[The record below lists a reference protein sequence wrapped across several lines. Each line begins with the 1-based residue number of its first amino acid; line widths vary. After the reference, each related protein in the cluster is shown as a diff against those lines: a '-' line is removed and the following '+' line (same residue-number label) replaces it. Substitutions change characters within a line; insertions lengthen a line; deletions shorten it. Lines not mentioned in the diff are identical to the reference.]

1 MTKRA
6 QSELTAVTLICGVL
20 LAGISWHPRAAA
32 GADAS
37 KIVPFTVVDTGRT
50 SGIREP
56 TQVIVRDAGGWTVL
70 WRTHAG
76 ATGRPAP
83 AVDFTRDMVIGVF
96 AGESTAR
103 TLAISRIVHESDGLV
118 LWYVLRDTGPLP
130 DGQGLTKASPFQIVR
145 LARLAVPVRFLRVKT
160 PPVVPQP

>member
-1 MTKRA
+1 MTRRA
-6 QSELTAVTLICGVL
+6 RSVPTAVTLICGVI
-20 LAGISWHPRAAA
+20 LAGINWHPGAAA
-32 GADAS
+32 GVEAS

-56 TQVIVRDAGGWTVL
+56 TQVIVRDAGAWAVL
-70 WRTHAG
+70 WRAHAG
-76 ATGRPAP
+76 ATGKPAP
-83 AVDFTRDMVIGVF
+83 AVDFAREMIIAVF

-103 TLAISRIVHESDGLV
+103 TLAISRIVHESDGLA

-145 LARLAVPVRFLRVKT
+145 LARLTVPVRFLRVKT

>member
-1 MTKRA
+1 MTRRA
-6 QSELTAVTLICGVL
+6 RPVLITVTLTCGVL
-20 LAGISWHPRAAA
+20 LAGISWHPGAAA
-32 GADAS
+32 GVEAA
-37 KIVPFTVVDTGRT
+37 IVPFTVVDTGRT

-56 TQVIVRDAGGWTVL
+56 TQVIVRDAGAWTVL
-70 WRTHAG
+70 WRAHAG

-118 LWYVLRDTGPLP
+118 LWYVLRDTGPLS

-145 LARLAVPVRFLRVKT
+145 LARLAVPVRFLRAKT